1 MIPLAREI
9 DLGLDKERM
18 SDARDVQRQM
28 ATAREL
34 LKRLFADREDD
45 QIELQILADEVGMGK
60 TFVAL
65 AVAYSI
71 LRAQRDDPQAGE
83 ALKGCYKK
91 VLVLTPGNDALYRK
105 WEREASEF
113 VKRCIPKAETGSW
126 FKAQRCDRIDDLVA
140 AVRNPKAPPV
150 LVVKTSRLESVQIQ
164 DRGIKNHFML
174 AGLCRYWSNRFP
186 RENRTLLLKGAP
198 EGWPRDDRELGHL
211 FDDERERLHF
221 DEDEINKVLQRVE
234 QGSASDDREL
244 MEHALER
251 AKDLGTPYR
260 RDRAD
265 AFRAFRMSL
274 SKVYRRACL
283 ELLRQSFP
291 LVVVDEAHNWK
302 NGPSGGA
309 NGYYTFRDHL
319 GPRARRLL
327 LLSATPF
334 QLRPQEML
342 EILKSSDCLD
352 LSEERRAA
360 LRRRREQT
368 LKKAL
373 RQSESESRE
382 FAKAW
387 ARLPKRISPSLIAE
401 TWASRELAEARTKL
415 EEATAV
421 PDIVDAG
428 EVDQIAKKAVQNL
441 DADFR
446 GFFLRAL
453 TLFAMNR
460 DLSHELG
467 RVVVRHRRETGH
479 RLVRVGEEYA
489 QHEEKT
495 KGRPDHMVLHAAPGL
510 NVTGDAELPHYLLM
524 RAVSELKGGRGR
536 TALGT
541 TLTGTYST
549 LAASQEGASLRRN
562 LESGPA
568 SLYLRML
575 KDLVGEKEDETHP
588 KVKALVND
596 VFEKWERGEKYL
608 VFCFRSHTSRRLR
621 AIIAAR
627 IGRRIDELR
636 TSRLGSEKALEYLK
650 NRMTG
655 RDRDLMPLVLDRVLW
670 SASLSDRDHG
680 LPIAD
685 LAPQDADFAVL
696 AELGLR
702 HGVDLTSERVDRVF
716 LHRAVEHAIARR
728 LIAGPARDRRW
739 RLLLDRIASREWV
752 ASPYGLESPQSE
764 QEEVDEALTTQR
776 RGVHHR
782 YDVVEEGPSKKEIEL
797 LAGRLREREER
808 AARGGGRFG
817 LVDGVAISPNLWL
830 GPEPL
835 KMHPPSETGASLH
848 RLLWR
853 LTPNVSDESGW
864 LDRLHVLAAFR
875 RAILRESTLVRLLPS
890 QAQRDEEGW
899 GFLLAE
905 AVANDMP
912 GQTETFLHRLVVF
925 AEDFVASTGSASEPD
940 SSRGAMLRST
950 LLRDDSLVTLVD
962 GNTGQEQRDRVFSGF
977 NTPFLPDVLI
987 CTSVGQEG
995 IDLHRHCRHVVH
1007 YDLPWNPAT
1016 IEQRTGRADRIG
1028 SKTFREREAER
1039 RRGQP
1044 PSFLSVGVPYLAG
1057 TYDERIYEEVRV
1069 RAQTFEVLTGGSFAA
1084 DHAEGAVEEKDDEG
1098 MRSGLS
1104 ALPLPVSMLD
1114 QLRVRL
1120 EVADASSQVE

>member
-1 MIPLAREI
+1 MIPLAGEI
-9 DLGLDKERM
+9 DLGLDRERM
-18 SDARDVQRQM
+18 SDERDVRRQM

-34 LKRLFADREDD
+34 LTRLFADGEDD
-45 QIELQILADEVGMGK
+45 RIELQILADEVGMGK

-65 AVAYSI
+65 AAAYSI
-71 LRAQRDDPQAGE
+71 LRAQREDAQA
-83 ALKGCYKK
+83 ADSLKGCYKK
-91 VLVLTPGNDALYRK
+91 VLVLTPANDALYRK
-105 WEREASEF
+105 WERETSEF
-113 VKRCIPKAETGSW
+113 VKRCIPGAEAGTW
-126 FKAQRCDRIDDLVA
+126 FKAQGCDRIDDFVA

-150 LVVKTSRLESVQIQ
+150 LVMKTSRLDSVKLQ
-164 DRGIKNHFML
+164 DRGVKNHFML
-174 AGLCRYWSNRFP
+174 AGLCRYWGNRFQ

-198 EGWPRDDRELGHL
+198 DGWPRDDRELGHL

-221 DEDEINKVLQRVE
+221 DEDEINKVLHRIEHGQAE
-234 QGSASDDREL
+234 DDREL
-244 MEHALER
+244 MEQALER
-251 AKDLGTPYR
+251 AKDLGKPYR
-260 RDRAD
+260 RDRVAD
-265 AFRAFRMSL
+265 FRAFRMSL
-274 SKVYRRACL
+274 SRVYRRACL

-291 LVVVDEAHNWK
+291 LVIVDEAHNWK
-302 NGPSGGA
+302 NGPTGGA
-309 NGYYTFRDHL
+309 NGYFAFRDHI
-319 GPRARRLL
+319 GPRTRRLL

-342 EILKSSDCLD
+342 EILKASDCLD

-360 LRRRREQT
+360 LKRRREQT

-373 RQSESESRE
+373 KRSEHESRD

-387 ARLPKRISPSLIAE
+387 ARLPNGINPSLIEE
-401 TWASRELAEARTKL
+401 TWACPELTQARTKL
-415 EEATAV
+415 EQATAIADV
-421 PDIVDAG
+421 VDVG
-428 EVDQIAKKAVQNL
+428 EVEQIAKKAVQNL
-441 DADFR
+441 DADVR

-489 QHEEKT
+489 QHEERT
-495 KGRPDHMVLHAAPGL
+495 QERPDRMVLHAAPGL
-510 NVTGDAELPHYLLM
+510 NVSGDAELPHYLLM

-541 TLTGTYST
+541 SLTGTYST
-549 LAASQEGASLRRN
+549 LAASQEGAGLRRH
-562 LESGPA
+562 LEDGPA

-575 KDLVGEKEDETHP
+575 KDLVGEKEDPTHP
-588 KVKALVND
+588 KVTALVND

-621 AIIAAR
+621 TIIEERIRRR
-627 IGRRIDELR
+627 IGELR
-636 TSRLGSEKALEYLK
+636 GSRLGSEKALENLK
-650 NRMTG
+650 NRITG
-655 RDRDLMPLVLDRVLW
+655 RERDLMPLVLDRVLL
-670 SASLSDRDHG
+670 SAAVSDPAHP
-680 LPIAD
+680 LPLTD
-685 LAPQDADFAVL
+685 LAPQPADFSVL
-696 AELGLR
+696 AELGIR

-716 LHRAVEHAIARR
+716 LHRAVEHATARR
-728 LIAGPARDRRW
+728 LVQGQTRDTRW
-739 RLLLDRIASREWV
+739 HALLGRVASPDWV
-752 ASPYGLESPQSE
+752 ASPYGLKALQGE

-776 RGVHHR
+776 RGVHYR
-782 YDVVEEGPSKKEIEL
+782 YDVVEERPSKRDIDA
-797 LAGRLREREER
+797 LASRLREREER
-808 AARGGGRFG
+808 TARGGGRFG

-830 GPEPL
+830 GAEPL
-835 KMHPPSETGASLH
+835 KLMPPGETVASLH
-848 RLLWR
+848 HHLWR
-853 LTPNVSDESGW
+853 LTQDVKTESGW

-890 QAQRDEEGW
+890 KSERDEEGW

-912 GQTETFLHRLVVF
+912 GQTETFLNRLVVF

-940 SSRGAMLRST
+940 SSRGAILRST
-950 LLRDDSLVTLVD
+950 LLRDESLVALVD
-962 GNTGQEQRDRVFSGF
+962 GATGQEQRDRVFSGF

-1039 RRGQP
+1039 RRGQA

-1084 DHAEGAVEEKDDEG
+1084 DHAEGAVAEKDDEG
-1098 MRSGLS
+1098 LGSGIS
-1104 ALPLPVSMLD
+1104 ALPLPAVMLE

-1120 EVADASSQVE
+1120 EVLGRARQS